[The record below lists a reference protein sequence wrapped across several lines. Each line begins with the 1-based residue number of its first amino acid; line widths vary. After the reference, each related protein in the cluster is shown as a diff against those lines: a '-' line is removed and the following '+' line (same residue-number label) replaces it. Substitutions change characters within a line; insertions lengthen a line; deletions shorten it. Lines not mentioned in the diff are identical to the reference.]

1 MESSPMHID
10 TSGAKDYDQLIWCAL
25 CIILLAINSMV
36 LAVDVLFLPDIDLSG
51 LQILTSLSAVC
62 VLLYAFIWEV

>member
-10 TSGAKDYDQLIWCAL
+10 AGGAKDYDQLVWCTL
-25 CIILLAINSMV
+25 CIILLAINNMV

-62 VLLYAFIWEV
+62 VLLYAFICEV